1 MSSKRKGQLEGGL
14 GLGCG
19 LNKPMVHLE
28 TPSMRVF
35 FDKIHSPSPLSVL
48 GLLGSVCLLLA
59 WTSCAYSQ
67 AQFTYTIGQLFEAK
81 TKQII
86 QLDELKPKLIEAD
99 VIYLGEEHYTP
110 SHIEATLKIMNVLLQ
125 AGRQPVLAMEMFGWD
140 GQTALDRY
148 GSGQINS
155 EEQFLKEAVWEKNW
169 GGEFK
174 NYRPLVAFSKEHHI
188 PLYALNPPRDLIGLV
203 RSKGLTEALK
213 DPSMRQWGIAEHTSL
228 EDPEFRRVI
237 FPQLKAC
244 HPGSPDKAYEPY
256 YEASIFKNE
265 GMAKVI
271 KEYLQKKPEEV
282 GPLVSYTGGGHIQ
295 YRLPVPN
302 RVKKSQP
309 AGFKDISIYF
319 IALDPSR
326 TEDIDHALDEG
337 IADYVWL
344 TKLGPQG
351 PQPRCG

>member
-1 MSSKRKGQLEGGL
+1 
-14 GLGCG
+14 
-19 LNKPMVHLE
+19 MVHLE

-35 FDKIHSPSPLSVL
+35 FDNMHSSKLLSVL
-48 GLLGSVCLLLA
+48 GMLGSVFLLLA

-67 AQFTYTIGQLFEAK
+67 AQFTYTIGQLFEVK

-110 SHIEATLKIMNVLLQ
+110 SHIKAALKVINVLLQ
-125 AGRQPVLAMEMFGWD
+125 AGRKPVLAMEMFGWD

-148 GSGQINS
+148 GRGQITS

-174 NYRPLVAFSKEHHI
+174 DYRPLVAFSKEHHI
-188 PLYALNPPRDLIGLV
+188 SLYALNPPRDLVRLV
-203 RSKGLTEALK
+203 ASKGFSQAIQ
-213 DPSMRQWGIAEHTSL
+213 DPSMSQWGIDKPISL
-228 EDPEFRRVI
+228 DDPEYRRVLFDQI
-237 FPQLKAC
+237 TAC
-244 HPGSPDKAYEPY
+244 HPGLPDNTYQRI
-256 YEASIFKNE
+256 YEASIFRDE

-302 RVKKSQP
+302 RVQKSQSP
-309 AGFKDISIYF
+309 NFKDLSIYF

-326 TEDIDHALDEG
+326 TEEIDQAIDEG

-344 TKLGPQG
+344 TELGPQG

>member
-1 MSSKRKGQLEGGL
+1 M
-14 GLGCG
+14 
-19 LNKPMVHLE
+19 
-28 TPSMRVF
+28 
-35 FDKIHSPSPLSVL
+35 
-48 GLLGSVCLLLA
+48 LGSVSLLLA

-67 AQFTYTIGQLFEAK
+67 APVNYTTGQLFEAK
-81 TKQII
+81 TKQITH
-86 QLDELKPKLIEAD
+86 LNDLGSKLIEAD

-110 SHIEATLKIMNVLLQ
+110 SHIEAALKIMNILLD

-148 GSGQINS
+148 GSGQIRS
-155 EEQFLKEAVWEKNW
+155 EEQFLKEVVWKKNW

-174 NYRPLVAFSKEHHI
+174 DYRPLVTFSKDHHI
-188 PLYALNPPRDLIGLV
+188 PLYALNPPKDLV
-203 RSKGLTEALK
+203 RLVASKGLAEALK
-213 DPSMRQWGIAEHTSL
+213 DPSMSQWGVTEPISL
-228 EDPEFRRVI
+228 EDPEYRRVI
-237 FPQLKAC
+237 FPQITAC
-244 HPGSPDKAYEPY
+244 HPGHPDKVYQPF
-256 YEASIFKNE
+256 YEASIFRDE

-271 KEYLQKKPEEV
+271 KEYLQKKPEDD

-302 RVKKSQP
+302 RVQKSQP
-309 AGFKDISIYF
+309 QGFKDISIYL

-326 TEDIDHALDEG
+326 TEDIDQAIDEG

-344 TKLGPQG
+344 TELGPRG